1 MRRERREEKEEAQ
14 ESRPK
19 RKRRRFG
26 RFRFYFINILLGIVI
41 AVLAACIFVY
51 FCCRV
56 QTVEV
61 EGSTR
66 YTQQQIQDYVLDG
79 TYSYNAVYAVADNLV
94 HPKEDIPF
102 VESVKVRMTGLN
114 ALKITVTEKQMIGYV
129 TLADGTYA
137 YFDRDGVVQE
147 VSDRLLEGLLPVGG
161 ISCEEAQAGD
171 ELPVDEEIL
180 TYLTALLKG
189 LEKYEIIPQGI
200 TFAEDGSA
208 TVQYQG
214 IQIQLGRQTDL
225 EEKLMRLP
233 KILPYLDGR
242 TGILH
247 LENWSRDNTD
257 IVFKNIPQTEG

>member
-1 MRRERREEKEEAQ
+1 MRREREEREETQ

-19 RKRRRFG
+19 KKRRRFG
-26 RFRFYFINILLGIVI
+26 RFRFYFVNIFLGVVI
-41 AVLAACIFVY
+41 ALLAVCIFVY

-61 EGSTR
+61 EGSTL

-79 TYSYNAVYAVADNLV
+79 TYSYNSVYAVADNLI
-94 HPKEDIPF
+94 HPKENITF
-102 VESVKVRMTGLN
+102 VKSVKVRMTGLN
-114 ALKITVTEKQMIGYV
+114 ALKITVTEKKMIGYV

-161 ISCEEAQAGD
+161 ISCEKARAGD

-189 LEKYEIIPQGI
+189 LEKYEITPEEI
-200 TFAEDGSA
+200 TFSDDGSA
-208 TVQYQG
+208 IVQYQG
-214 IQIQLGRQTDL
+214 IQILLGKQTDL

-233 KILPYLDGR
+233 KILPYLEGM

-257 IVFKNIPQTEG
+257 IVFKNVPQTEG